1 MAIKLNIARA
11 TTEVEKA
18 LESGYLYKDVDFDL
32 KLSFTDN
39 SELYKQD
46 EKKDLAPIYDVK
58 AVITSIKN
66 ILTTSPGEKILNP
79 VFGLDLRDYLFE
91 PVSETG
97 AFCLG
102 RDLYDGL
109 TLQEPRIRLNTIR
122 IKVYEDEQ
130 QYNID
135 LDISIPS
142 LNVNNLSL
150 KGVLNNDG
158 YTFV

>member
-1 MAIKLNIARA
+1 MAIKLNIIKP

-18 LESGYLYKDVDFDL
+18 LERGYLYKDIELDL
-32 KLSFTDN
+32 TTSYTNNL
-39 SELYKQD
+39 ELFKAN
-46 EKKDLAPIYDVK
+46 EKEELAPIYDVK
-58 AVITSIKN
+58 AVITSVKN

-79 VFGLDLRDYLFE
+79 TFGVDLRDYLFE

-97 AFCLG
+97 GFFLG
-102 RDLYDGL
+102 KDLYDGL
-109 TLQEPRIRLNTIR
+109 SLQEPRIKINTVR
-122 IKVYEDEQ
+122 VKVDEDEQ
-130 QYNID
+130 QYDIN

-150 KGVLNNDG
+150 RGVLNNDG

>member
-1 MAIKLNIARA
+1 MAIKLNVVKP

-18 LESGYLYKDVDFDL
+18 LESGYLYKDIEFDL

-39 SELYKQD
+39 GELYKEN
-46 EKKDLAPIYDVK
+46 EKQDLAPLYDVK
-58 AVITSIKN
+58 AVVTAIKN

-79 VFGLDLRDYLFE
+79 TFGLDLRDYLFE

-97 AFCLG
+97 AFFLG
-102 RDLYDGL
+102 KDLFDGL
-109 TLQEPRIRLNTIR
+109 ILQEPRIKINTVR
-122 IKVYEDEQ
+122 IKVNEDEQ
-130 QYNID
+130 QYDIN

>member
-1 MAIKLNIARA
+1 MAIKLNVVKP

-18 LESGYLYKDVDFDL
+18 LESGYLYKDVEFDL
-32 KLSFTDN
+32 KLSFTGN
-39 SELYKQD
+39 TELYKQN
-46 EKKDLAPIYDVK
+46 EKLDLAPLYDVK
-58 AVITSIKN
+58 AVITSVKN

-79 VFGLDLRDYLFE
+79 TFGLDLRDYLFE

-97 AFCLG
+97 AFFLG
-102 RDLYDGL
+102 RDLFDGL
-109 TLQEPRIRLNTIR
+109 ILQESRIKINNIR
-122 IKVYEDEQ
+122 IKVNEDEQ
-130 QYNID
+130 QYDIN

>member
-1 MAIKLNIARA
+1 MAIKLNVVKP

-18 LESGYLYKDVDFDL
+18 LESGYLYKDIEFDL
-32 KLSFTDN
+32 NLAYTN
-39 SELYKQD
+39 NPELYKTD
-46 EKKDLAPIYDVK
+46 EKKDLAPLYDVK
-58 AVITSIKN
+58 AVITAVRN

-79 VFGLDLRDYLFE
+79 TFGVDLRDYLFE

-97 AFCLG
+97 GFFLG
-102 RDLYDGL
+102 KDLFDGL
-109 TLQEPRIRLNTIR
+109 TIQESRIKINTIR
-122 IKVYEDEQ
+122 VKVNEDEQ
-130 QYNID
+130 QYEIN

>member
-1 MAIKLNIARA
+1 MAIKLNVVKP

-18 LESGYLYKDVDFDL
+18 LESGYLYKDIEFDL
-32 KLSFTDN
+32 NLAYTDN
-39 SELYKQD
+39 PELYKTD
-46 EKKDLAPIYDVK
+46 EKKDLAPLYDVK
-58 AVITSIKN
+58 AVITAVKN

-79 VFGLDLRDYLFE
+79 TFGVDLRDYLFE

-97 AFCLG
+97 GYFLG
-102 RDLYDGL
+102 RDLFDGL
-109 TLQEPRIRLNTIR
+109 SLQETRIKINTIR
-122 IKVYEDEQ
+122 IKVNEDEQ
-130 QYNID
+130 QYDIN

>member
-1 MAIKLNIARA
+1 MAIKLNVVRP

-18 LESGYLYKDVDFDL
+18 LESGYLYKDIEFDL
-32 KLSFTDN
+32 TTSYTTN
-39 SELYKQD
+39 VELFKTN
-46 EKKDLAPIYDVK
+46 EKEDLAPIYDVK
-58 AVITSIKN
+58 AVITAVKN

-79 VFGLDLRDYLFE
+79 TFGVDLRDYLFE

-97 AFCLG
+97 GFFLG
-102 RDLYDGL
+102 RDLFDGL
-109 TLQEPRIRLNTIR
+109 SLQEPRIKINTIR
-122 IKVYEDEQ
+122 IKVDEDEQ
-130 QYNID
+130 QYDIN
-135 LDISIPS
+135 LDISIPT

>member
-1 MAIKLNIARA
+1 MAIKLNVVRP

-18 LESGYLYKDVDFDL
+18 LESGYLYKDIEFDL
-32 KLSFTDN
+32 KLSYTDN
-39 SELYKQD
+39 PELHKQN
-46 EKKDLAPIYDVK
+46 EKKDLSSLYDVK
-58 AVITSIKN
+58 AVITSVKN

-79 VFGLDLRDYLFE
+79 TFGLDLRDYLFE
-91 PVSETG
+91 PVSDTG
-97 AFCLG
+97 GYFLG
-102 RDLYDGL
+102 RDLFDGL
-109 TLQEPRIRLNTIR
+109 TIQETRIKINTIR
-122 IKVYEDEQ
+122 VKVNEDEQ
-130 QYNID
+130 QYEIN

>member
-1 MAIKLNIARA
+1 MAIKLNVVKP

-18 LESGYLYKDVDFDL
+18 LESGYLYKDIEFDL
-32 KLSFTDN
+32 NLAYTDN
-39 SELYKQD
+39 PELYKTD
-46 EKKDLAPIYDVK
+46 EKKDLAPLYDVK
-58 AVITSIKN
+58 AVITAVKN

-79 VFGLDLRDYLFE
+79 TFGVDLRDYLFE

-97 AFCLG
+97 GFFLG
-102 RDLYDGL
+102 KDLFDGL
-109 TLQEPRIRLNTIR
+109 TIQESRIKINTIR
-122 IKVYEDEQ
+122 IKVNEDEQ
-130 QYNID
+130 QYDIN

>member
-1 MAIKLNIARA
+1 MAIKLNVVKP

-18 LESGYLYKDVDFDL
+18 LESGYLYKDIEFDL
-32 KLSFTDN
+32 NLSFTDN
-39 SELYKQD
+39 AELYKEN
-46 EKKDLAPIYDVK
+46 EKQDLAPIYDVK
-58 AVITSIKN
+58 AVVTAIKN

-79 VFGLDLRDYLFE
+79 TFGLDLRDYLFE

-97 AFCLG
+97 AFFLG
-102 RDLYDGL
+102 KDLFDGL
-109 TLQEPRIRLNTIR
+109 ILQESRIKINTIR
-122 IKVYEDEQ
+122 IKVNEDEQ
-130 QYNID
+130 QYDIS